1 MKRYR
6 AIANFSV
13 GERKYFKGVVY
24 NELPPVMRNF
34 FQELQDEKK
43 EIIVEDEVIETAS
56 VEPKVQKRKRR
67 K

>member
-13 GERKYFKGVVY
+13 GESKYFKGVVY

-34 FQELQDEKK
+34 FIELEDEKR
-43 EIIVEDEVIETAS
+43 EINVGGEVIETAS
-56 VEPKVQKRKRR
+56 VKPKVQKRKKR